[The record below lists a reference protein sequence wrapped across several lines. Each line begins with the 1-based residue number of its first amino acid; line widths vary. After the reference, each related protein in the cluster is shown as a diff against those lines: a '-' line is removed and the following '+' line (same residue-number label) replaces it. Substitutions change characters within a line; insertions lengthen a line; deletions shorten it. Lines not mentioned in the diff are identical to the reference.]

1 MSNKL
6 TKKKIDL
13 LIEQVMSEDF
23 SNDDLQKIFTKRI
36 SGADISKGRDTG
48 LPPAGAKDVIGNVVD
63 PPQDNKLNKKDLEY
77 FINNPEKI
85 DVKVQASLIAIS
97 KVGGGGDPDAFDK
110 RIKKLQAKRG
120 ALKYPTTKEKLQIK
134 IEFNI
139 ANKDELLELAGLAED
154 ALAALEEKI
163 KQASQKDQSLT
174 TPVFKTV
181 SGASGVFPKDQ
192 ITVVDRIF
200 KGLNTF
206 KDRMNKL
213 KVISET
219 FYSSAGG
226 DDGQIQAL
234 KRKKPSQLLAEI
246 QLIDLF
252 NSMSKEI
259 DEGAGAYIFEYFLAM
274 MMGGNV
280 AGKSK
285 TEAGKMG
292 AVDFE
297 LNGKRLH
304 GKTISIRVC
313 RSL

>member
-1 MSNKL
+1 
-6 TKKKIDL
+6 
-13 LIEQVMSEDF
+13 
-23 SNDDLQKIFTKRI
+23 
-36 SGADISKGRDTG
+36 
-48 LPPAGAKDVIGNVVD
+48 
-63 PPQDNKLNKKDLEY
+63 
-77 FINNPEKI
+77 
-85 DVKVQASLIAIS
+85 
-97 KVGGGGDPDAFDK
+97 
-110 RIKKLQAKRG
+110 
-120 ALKYPTTKEKLQIK
+120 
-134 IEFNI
+134 
-139 ANKDELLELAGLAED
+139 AGLAED

-297 LNGKRLH
+297 LNGKYGSAKFYQNAYMAKQSASGFADLYNKSNKKPVEVIYVISSKKQDVLQK
-304 GKTISIRVC
+304 GKEKAGTSDPARIVAMEIYMPTVVYDGTNFYIKEDNTELEVSSDGDVLIGRKLNQ
-313 RSL
+313 SH